1 MKKIIVI
8 LMRPAKD
15 IEPFVSTWNHV
26 LREVRKTTQKT
37 EGWQEWTEGQFWI
50 TASSGLP
57 ILGASIFHA
66 DRNGIPYRVVFLEDG
81 DDWLY
86 EAPIPA
92 AGEPQR

>member
-57 ILGASIFHA
+57 ILGASIFQ
-66 DRNGIPYRVVFLEDG
+66 EDG